1 MYPDKIN
8 IDSSGV
14 TAEEGA
20 MAPFRGQKNIYKAI
34 KFNLAICY
42 LFSLFFCLSVL

>member
-1 MYPDKIN
+1 MGNVGGEEMYPVYPDKIN

-20 MAPFRGQKNIYKAI
+20 MAPFRGQKKYI
-34 KFNLAICY
+34 
-42 LFSLFFCLSVL
+42 